1 MHRTAGLIALF
12 LFAAPLAF
20 AAESKTPAASPKPKG
35 TVMKMDAEEVFA
47 FVESVTKDPT
57 IDRAK
62 ARKFLQN
69 AMDGKVRMFEVEVAE
84 EGSTTCVAKA
94 CRTRQCKKCN
104 LDTGKCFCSTCCA
117 VPALH

>member
-1 MHRTAGLIALF
+1 MHRIAGLIALF

-20 AAESKTPAASPKPKG
+20 AADSKTPAASPKPQG
-35 TVMKMDAEEVFA
+35 TVMKMDAKEVFA
-47 FVESVTKDPT
+47 FVESVMKDPT

-69 AMDGKVRMFEVEVAE
+69 AMDGKVRMLEVEVTEA
-84 EGSTTCVAKA
+84 GSTTCVVKA
-94 CRTRQCKKCN
+94 CRTRQCQKCN

-117 VPALH
+117 VPTLH

>member
-1 MHRTAGLIALF
+1 MHRFAGLIALF

-20 AAESKTPAASPKPKG
+20 AADAKTAAAPKPQG

-47 FVESVTKDPT
+47 FVESVMKDPT

-69 AMDGKVRMFEVEVAE
+69 AMDGQVRLLEVEVTE
-84 EGSTTCVAKA
+84 QGSTTCIAKA

>member
-1 MHRTAGLIALF
+1 MHRIAGLIALF

-20 AAESKTPAASPKPKG
+20 AADSKTPATPKPQG

-47 FVESVTKDPT
+47 FVESVMKDPT

-69 AMDGKVRMFEVEVAE
+69 AMDGKVRMLEVELTE
-84 EGSTTCVAKA
+84 QGSTSCIAKA

-117 VPALH
+117 VPALN